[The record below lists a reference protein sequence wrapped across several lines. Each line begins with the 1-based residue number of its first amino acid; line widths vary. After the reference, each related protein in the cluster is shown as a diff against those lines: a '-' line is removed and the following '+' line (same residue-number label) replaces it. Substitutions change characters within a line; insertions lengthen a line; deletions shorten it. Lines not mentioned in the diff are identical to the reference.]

1 MSSALLIA
9 SDFPLKEVP
18 YPSDFVIQFDID
30 HRTVEDGGREDGFAI
45 FPIRRVLE
53 LSTKKRYF
61 AGIEWNYT
69 PGRTKN
75 IIEYLRE
82 HLEHVEEVEL
92 WHIWQDMDFDHK
104 VRKVKI
110 PIHALTADDIQ
121 ELSQLDVWKEPVV
134 DYCYVV
140 TRAVQ

>member
-75 IIEYLRE
+75 IIEYL
-82 HLEHVEEVEL
+82 
-92 WHIWQDMDFDHK
+92 
-104 VRKVKI
+104 
-110 PIHALTADDIQ
+110 
-121 ELSQLDVWKEPVV
+121 
-134 DYCYVV
+134 
-140 TRAVQ
+140 